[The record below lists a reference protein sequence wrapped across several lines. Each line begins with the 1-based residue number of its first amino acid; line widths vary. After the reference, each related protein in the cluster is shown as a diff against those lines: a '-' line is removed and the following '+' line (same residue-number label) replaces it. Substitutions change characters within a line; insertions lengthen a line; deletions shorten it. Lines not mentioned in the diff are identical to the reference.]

1 MNTRIVLSHFL
12 LIMNTHMAIMMTVH
26 FLHLFHCSIQASEGL
41 DFSDNYGRAVI
52 ITGLPF
58 PPKMDPRVM
67 LKMQFLDETSR
78 KKIPGVKVR

>member
-1 MNTRIVLSHFL
+1 MYISYIIPCFKTWPWKYLFTMPLVDKA
-12 LIMNTHMAIMMTVH
+12 LILCDV
-26 FLHLFHCSIQASEGL
+26 QASEGL
-41 DFSDNYGRAVI
+41 DFSDTYGRAVV

-78 KKIPGVKVR
+78 KKIPGVKV